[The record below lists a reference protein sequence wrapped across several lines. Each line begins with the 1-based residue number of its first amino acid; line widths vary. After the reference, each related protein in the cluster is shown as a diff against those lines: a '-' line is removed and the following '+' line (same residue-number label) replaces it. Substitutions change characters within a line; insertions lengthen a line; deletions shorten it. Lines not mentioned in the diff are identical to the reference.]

1 MLDAFDY
8 SYWRTPLDTYICY
21 FMSLNS
27 PHLNDCRESRKHG
40 FSQLLAPLMVLVI
53 MVLAPVDV
61 KAEADIYTAEIEVLE
76 NVSESDAINT
86 AFVQVITALT
96 GSTNSR
102 NNGLIKQ
109 ALSNAEQFVS
119 HLASMQ
125 REDDQ
130 PMLQVR
136 FDQVAVDHLLTQA
149 GLPIWGAERANLIAW
164 LVIERQ
170 GMQELIG
177 DDDDEAALLLRQHT
191 ELRGIPLLLPLMDL
205 TDQSQ
210 VGISDIGGRFWQPIV
225 EASQRYQAQGIVIGR
240 IYQSID
246 GYWHGQGQLKLPD
259 GTETWQLQAAELETM
274 LARLAE
280 TLGAMLVQRYAL
292 QTDSNSSN
300 QLFVQVQQVGDLQAY
315 ADLLKV
321 LATVSSVT
329 EVNVVSLH
337 GDTLLLKVT
346 HQGEAKKLLLSLE
359 LESRLALLDGQQAN
373 AYSASQSAHTAYYVW
388 Q

>member
-8 SYWRTPLDTYICY
+8 SYWRTPLNTYICY
-21 FMSLNS
+21 FMSSKFPYLYFYRAS
-27 PHLNDCRESRKHG
+27 CQQGL
-40 FSQLLAPLMVLVI
+40 SQLLASLMALLI
-53 MVLAPVDV
+53 MVAAPLAV
-61 KAEADIYTAEIEVLE
+61 KAEADIYMAEIEVVD
-76 NVSESDAINT
+76 NVSESDAINA
-86 AFVQVITALT
+86 AFVEVITALT
-96 GSTNSR
+96 GSTSSR
-102 NNGLIKQ
+102 HNGLIKQ
-109 ALSNAEQFVS
+109 ALSNAEEFVS

-125 REDDQ
+125 RSDDQ

-136 FDQVAVDHLLTQA
+136 FDQVAVDQLLSQA

-177 DDDDEAALLLRQHT
+177 DDDDEAARLLRQHT

-210 VGISDIGGRFWQPIV
+210 VSMSDIGGRFWQPIV

-240 IYQSID
+240 VYQSID

-259 GTETWQLQAAELETM
+259 GIETWQLQAAELETM

-329 EVNVVSLH
+329 DVNVVSLH

>member
-8 SYWRTPLDTYICY
+8 SYWRTPLDTYIYY

-27 PHLNDCRESRKHG
+27 RYLNFYIDSRKHG
-40 FSQLLAPLMVLVI
+40 LAQLLASLMALVI
-53 MVLAPVDV
+53 IALAPLQV
-61 KAEADIYTAEIEVLE
+61 KADTDIYMAEIEVVDD
-76 NVSESDAINT
+76 VSESDAINA

-102 NNGLIKQ
+102 NNALIKQ
-109 ALSNAEQFVS
+109 GLLSAEEFVS
-119 HLASMQ
+119 HLASTQ
-125 REDDQ
+125 REDEQ
-130 PMLQVR
+130 PVLQVR
-136 FDQVAVDHLLTQA
+136 FDQVAVDQLLTQA
-149 GLPIWGAERANLIAW
+149 GLPIWGAERANLLAW

-177 DDDDEAALLLRQHT
+177 DDDDEAAVLLRQHT
-191 ELRGIPLLLPLMDL
+191 ELRGIPLVLPLMDL

-210 VGISDIGGRFWQPIV
+210 VSISDIGGRFWQPIV

-240 IYQSID
+240 VYQTID

-259 GTETWQLQAAELETM
+259 GTETWQLQAAELKVM
-274 LARLAE
+274 LARLSE
-280 TLGAMLVQRYAL
+280 ELGGMLVQRYAL
-292 QTDSNSSN
+292 QTDSNSSS
-300 QLFVQVQQVGDLQAY
+300 QLFVQVQRVGELQAY

-321 LATVSSVT
+321 LAEVSSVT
-329 EVNVVSLH
+329 DVKVVSLH
-337 GDTLLLKVT
+337 GDTVLLRVT
-346 HQGEAKKLLLSLE
+346 HQGEAKKLLLGLE